1 MKKGKGF
8 TISIGE
14 LIDRL
19 SIANVKVWK
28 AEEAMSKVTSDK
40 EVAKYALMIRAMNRE
55 RSELREEINSRL
67 EGRTRGTTKIAYP
80 NLGRDK

>member
-1 MKKGKGF
+1 MKKRTGF

-28 AEEAMSKVTSDK
+28 AEEAMSKTINKHEIAD
-40 EVAKYALMIRAMNRE
+40 YALMIRAMNRE

-67 EGRTRGTTKIAYP
+67 EGRTRGTTKLGYP
-80 NLGRDK
+80 GLGRDK

>member
-1 MKKGKGF
+1 MKKCKGF

-28 AEEAMSKVTSDK
+28 AEEAMSKVTKNK

-67 EGRTRGTTKIAYP
+67 EGRTRGTTKINYP

>member
-1 MKKGKGF
+1 MKKCKGF
-8 TISIGE
+8 TISVGE

-28 AEEAMSKVTSDK
+28 AEEAMSKVKGSKDI
-40 EVAKYALMIRAMNRE
+40 AKYALMIRAVNRE

-67 EGRTRGTTKIAYP
+67 EGRTRGSAKLNYGK
-80 NLGRDK
+80 LGRDK

>member
-1 MKKGKGF
+1 MKKCKGF

-14 LIDRL
+14 IIDRL

-28 AEEAMSKVTSDK
+28 AEEAMSKTKDSK
-40 EVAKYALMIRAMNRE
+40 EIAKYAIMVRTMNRE

-67 EGRTRGTTKIAYP
+67 EGRTRGTTKINYP

>member
-1 MKKGKGF
+1 MSKF

-28 AEEAMSKVTSDK
+28 AEEAMSKVKNDK
-40 EVAKYALMIRAMNRE
+40 EIAKYALMIRAVNRE

-67 EGRTRGTTKIAYP
+67 EGRTRGTNKLGYP
-80 NLGRDK
+80 GLGRDKNA

>member
-1 MKKGKGF
+1 MKKSRGF
-8 TISIGE
+8 TVSIGE

-28 AEEAMSKVTSDK
+28 AEESMSKVKNSKDI
-40 EVAKYALMIRAMNRE
+40 AQFALMIRAMNRE

-67 EGRTRGTTKIAYP
+67 EGRTRGTTKISYP
-80 NLGRDK
+80 GLGRDK